1 MTRRRKRL
9 IAIIIILLALLVVL
23 AATIINYRATKRL
36 ALPFITLA
44 EDTLTS
50 PEYLY
55 SFSGTGD
62 TRLERPTG
70 VHTDGSR
77 VFVTDARLGLV
88 FVFSP
93 EGELQ
98 GTFGADEL
106 TTPLYVA
113 ENPADGRLYVTD
125 RRNRSIAIFTKD
137 GVYEGEFDPAL
148 PESELPDFE
157 TGDVQWAPLALAFSG
172 DGRLFATEILKGHRL
187 VIFDSDGRFER
198 SVGTA
203 GQSDTS
209 GSDPELFFF
218 PNGVEVVG
226 EEVWVADSNNRR
238 LKAYTFDG
246 ELIRLVPTE
255 GLPRGFDAIRP
266 PSEDDTRTIL
276 AVADTLAHD
285 VTLWDGEGGRLLT
298 FGTRGFLEGQFFYPN
313 DVSVDERNRI
323 FVVDGAN
330 ARVQVW
336 GWPADVAPIPAIA
349 VPPYWLLCFSPLLLL
364 PLLLLARRK
373 RFFATDDFIDVM
385 VEGEL
390 VDHMAHGR
398 GRPYWMVAPDV
409 YEDRRALV
417 IGDVRFEYLLHAAE
431 HSDTDARAIQERL
444 EVDYETAAVLAT
456 ARRARVFCT
465 EDLELRRL
473 ARALD
478 IDAID
483 SEQFVERFGK
493 RRSSAGE

>member
-1 MTRRRKRL
+1 VTRRRKRL
-9 IAIIIILLALLVVL
+9 IAIITILIVFLVILV
-23 AATIINYRATKRL
+23 ATIINYQATKRL
-36 ALPFITLA
+36 AMPFITVA

-55 SFSGTGD
+55 SFSGVGD

-70 VHTDGSR
+70 VYADGSR
-77 VFVTDARLGLV
+77 VFVTDARLGQV
-88 FVFSP
+88 FEFNP

-106 TTPLYVA
+106 TTPLYIA
-113 ENPADGRLYVTD
+113 ENPADGRLYITD

-137 GVYEGEFDPAL
+137 GTYEGEFDPAL

-157 TGDVQWAPLALAFSG
+157 TGDVQWAPLALDFDN
-172 DGRLFATEILKGHRL
+172 DGRLYATEILNGHRL
-187 VIFDSDGRFER
+187 MIFDADGKFER

-203 GQSDTS
+203 GQSDAS
-209 GSDPELFFF
+209 GSQPELFFF

-238 LKAYTFDG
+238 LKAYTLGG
-246 ELIRLVPTE
+246 ELLRLVPTE

-266 PSEDDTRTIL
+266 LSEEDTRTIL

-313 DVSVDERNRI
+313 DVSVDEMNRI

-330 ARVQVW
+330 ARIQVW
-336 GWPADVAPIPAIA
+336 GWPTEVAPVPAVE
-349 VPPYWLLCFSPLLLL
+349 VPAYWLLCLSPLLLL

-373 RFFATDDFIDVM
+373 RFLATAEFIDAM

-390 VDHMAHGR
+390 VDQMAHGR
-398 GRPYWMVAPDV
+398 GRKYWMATPAD
-409 YEDRRALV
+409 YESYRGVSA
-417 IGDVRFEYLLHAAE
+417 GDIHFEHLLHPVE
-431 HSDTDARAIQERL
+431 HSDADARAIAERL
-444 EVDYETAAVLAT
+444 EVDYETAALLAT

-465 EDLELRRL
+465 EDLELRRM

-483 SEQFVERFGK
+483 SETYIERFGK
-493 RRSSAGE
+493 RQERR